1 MNSAAAG
8 KTMVLFGATGNTGK
22 YFLPAALAAGW
33 RVTAFLRT
41 PSKVADAAGLTK
53 VKGDLTKPADVADVV
68 QGADVVVCLAG
79 VPRGTKPGGR
89 MDGFMTKAM
98 KDIVAAME
106 QHGVRRL
113 MFQVGG
119 FTLLQG
125 EPKTGCFAACC
136 IRDCVLGKCMGESV
150 SLRENQVIAEFL
162 ETKRATIDWTLKDGV
177 REIEIEQRSPREVT
191 HMTGRTDKGDIVT
204 VEISAPGSA
213 AVNYGFDVTPARFVT
228 GLITER
234 GVAPASREG
243 LLSLYPEKKAGNKN
257 A

>member
-1 MNSAAAG
+1 MSSSSSTTAAAG

-53 VKGDLTKPADVADVV
+53 VKGDLTKPADVADVI

-136 IRDCVLGKCMGESV
+136 IRDCVLGKCMGEAV

-162 ETKRATIDWTLKDGV
+162 ETKRATIDWTLPRPGMLEHKDTKGTV
-177 REIEIEQRSPREVT
+177 VGSPTSTQDTCAFVDLAAWEVT
-191 HMTGRTDKGDIVT
+191 LLDDDATIHTGPFPTYDKTATTAGN
-204 VEISAPGSA
+204 PSA
-213 AVNYGFDVTPARFVT
+213 AAVGESKD
-228 GLITER
+228 
-234 GVAPASREG
+234 
-243 LLSLYPEKKAGNKN
+243 
-257 A
+257 